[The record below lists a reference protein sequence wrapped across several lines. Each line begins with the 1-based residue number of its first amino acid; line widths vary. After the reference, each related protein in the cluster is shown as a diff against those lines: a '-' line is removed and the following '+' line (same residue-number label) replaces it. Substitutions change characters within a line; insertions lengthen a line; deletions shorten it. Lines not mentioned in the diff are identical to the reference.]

1 MSGLNVSVG
10 YFLVAFALSQVAH
23 PLLNSL
29 NLGNFH
35 NELLASFLLVAC
47 WLELQILVELGAW
60 AGGFGLD
67 VSLTLLFLIL
77 VIQGLSGRGASGN
90 PSITMQSFLLS
101 KISFLTAFGS
111 MIAHFVGAMF
121 AKLLAKYYWS
131 LELIDMHMF
140 HNMMAQECSPT
151 LRVSVLQG
159 AFTEGI
165 CMLIL
170 HLLAMRTEELSALL
184 RATIFAATNTLLTCM
199 ANSYTLGLFNPVL
212 AFALTFH
219 CAGYSFLEYATVYWL
234 GPTAGMIVA
243 VFFHHGH
250 IPLLSHK
257 NWLFSQKSRYRIPK
271 QKNLPILKR
280 AASLIWGKRIVIQKN
295 GGRNANE

>member
-170 HLLAMRTEELSALL
+170 HLLVGPHSPPLYISEGH
-184 RATIFAATNTLLTCM
+184 FFY

-219 CAGYSFLEYATVYWL
+219 CAGYSFLEYVTVYWL